1 MYYPELAC
9 ECDYHGTADQQC
21 NRETGQ
27 CSCIV
32 GISGYKCDKCDRGFE
47 GQAPHCSA
55 CGECF
60 DNWDLILNGLQ
71 AQTARV
77 ISQAKEIKTLGATGA
92 YTKEFDAMEQ
102 KLATIRSLLDNTT
115 VTAQDIREMDD
126 IVQKLREHLDESEE
140 RLLKSEATLDAV
152 YSGITLAN
160 VALDELRNRSE
171 IIKSFAQDLKG
182 NATQLQEA
190 NIEGALNLTREAYNK
205 ARILEELDAETERV
219 FANAEKQCNR
229 TKALVLQK
237 ESEFEQLQKKNEE
250 DLSTYHSELQA
261 LISKIPDLN
270 EQMCDKRGDPCD
282 SLCGGAGCDRCGGL
296 SCEKGAITM
305 AERALSYVKDV
316 EKSIKTK
323 DGIAEDLIRSLNQ
336 AKQNASDAL
345 EKSKRSYLEAVSF
358 LNETE
363 RLAYEGERL
372 FTNLTNAYENEEA
385 SPEEIKSIAQKVNP
399 FVVFVYG
406 RTIYNNI
413 SRFFQTLALEL
424 ELDPEEITNLASK
437 IEKTV
442 AQLEDVEAI
451 ISNTRQDIER
461 VNELKDQANEA
472 K

>member
-1 MYYPELAC
+1 MKITNPTIFYLAC
-9 ECDYHGTADQQC
+9 DCDYYGTAHSQC
-21 NRETGQ
+21 DRETGQ
-27 CSCIV
+27 CSCNV

-47 GQAPHCSA
+47 GHAPQCSA

-102 KLATIRSLLDNTT
+102 KLATIRGLLDNTT
-115 VTAQDIREMDD
+115 VTAQDISDLD
-126 IVQKLREHLDESEE
+126 NVVQKLRERLNQSIDTLVISEG
-140 RLLKSEATLDAV
+140 TLDSV

-160 VALDELRNRSE
+160 AAINDLNQRSE
-171 IIKSFAQDLKG
+171 QIKAFSKDLKG

-205 ARILEELDAETERV
+205 AMNLQDLGAETDRV

-229 TKALVLQK
+229 TKALVVQK
-237 ESEFEQLQKKNEE
+237 EAEFEQLQKKNEE
-250 DLSTYHSELQA
+250 DLDAYHAELQS

-282 SLCGGAGCDRCGGL
+282 SLCGGAGCDHCGGL

-305 AERALSYVKDV
+305 ADKALSYVKDV

-323 DGIAEDLIRSLNQ
+323 DGVAEDLIRSLNQ

-345 EKSKRSYLEAVSF
+345 EKSKRAYLEAVSF

-363 RLAYEGERL
+363 RLGYEGDSL
-372 FTNLTNAYENEEA
+372 FTNLTSAFENEEA
-385 SPEEIKSIAQKVNP
+385 SPEELREIAQKV
-399 FVVFVYG
+399 F
-406 RTIYNNI
+406 RSMLI
-413 SRFFQTLALEL
+413 SFTFPTHIFFFFRLWTC
-424 ELDPEEITNLASK
+424 NW
-437 IEKTV
+437 
-442 AQLEDVEAI
+442 
-451 ISNTRQDIER
+451 N
-461 VNELKDQANEA
+461 
-472 K
+472 